1 LTPRREIEYIEV
13 NMKTISVAVSEED
26 YRAFQE
32 AAAREHRSV
41 AQLIREAMAE
51 YRARRLPEMTP
62 LRQLP
67 VLAGHRLLAPLPPRS
82 EIYDEIFEA

>member
-1 LTPRREIEYIEV
+1 MVPPKSDNIDT
-13 NMKTISVAVSEED
+13 NMKTISVAVSEAD

-32 AAAREHRSV
+32 AAEREHRPV

-51 YRARRLPEMTP
+51 YRARRLPEKTA

-67 VLAGHRLLAPLPPRS
+67 VLAGHRPIAPLPSRS
-82 EIYDEIFEA
+82 EIYDEIFDE